1 MMSQDNTYSEL
12 AAFGKALL
20 DNTELDAGLSI
31 ISDYL
36 KKLTGA
42 VRCSIFVYDEEN
54 HTLWTIL
61 STGMEK
67 IVIPAD
73 KGIVGH
79 IFMTSKEVI
88 ENDVSKNPYFLKE
101 VDKDSGY
108 KTVNMMG
115 CPIYGSKRNIIGVV
129 QLINKLD
136 GFSDKDMQFIKVV
149 LRFIGSFIE
158 VALVQHEKS

>member
-1 MMSQDNTYSEL
+1 
-12 AAFGKALL
+12 
-20 DNTELDAGLSI
+20 
-31 ISDYL
+31 
-36 KKLTGA
+36 
-42 VRCSIFVYDEEN
+42 
-54 HTLWTIL
+54 
-61 STGMEK
+61 
-67 IVIPAD
+67 
-73 KGIVGH
+73 
-79 IFMTSKEVI
+79 
-88 ENDVSKNPYFLKE
+88 

-115 CPIYGSKRNIIGVV
+115 CPIYGSKRNIIWVV